1 MREVFVHQ
9 DYTRVGLYQSVL
21 NSAGIPNFI
30 RNQYTNN
37 TMTELPSGLFF
48 PALCVLRDD
57 DYDRAMQ
64 ILGDLF
70 HAPPS
75 LAADWICPKCREEV
89 PGTFEL
95 CWQCGTERP
104 WQGNN

>member
-9 DYTRVGLYQSVL
+9 DYTRVGLRQSAL
-21 NSAGIPNFI
+21 DAAGIPNFI

-48 PALCVLRDD
+48 PALCVLHDS

-64 ILGDLF
+64 VLGDLF
-70 HAPPS
+70 QTSPS
-75 LAADWICPKCREEV
+75 LAADWGCPKCREEV

-95 CWQCGTERP
+95 CWQCGTSRP
-104 WQGNN
+104 DHGNN

>member
-21 NSAGIPNFI
+21 DEEKIPNFI

-48 PALCVLRDD
+48 PALCVIHDT
-57 DYDRAMQ
+57 DYDRAMRV
-64 ILGDLF
+64 LGEAFD
-70 HAPPS
+70 APQMPT
-75 LAADWICPKCREEV
+75 ADWRCPKCREEV
-89 PGTFEL
+89 PGTFDL
-95 CWQCGTERP
+95 CWQCSASRP
-104 WQGNN
+104 G